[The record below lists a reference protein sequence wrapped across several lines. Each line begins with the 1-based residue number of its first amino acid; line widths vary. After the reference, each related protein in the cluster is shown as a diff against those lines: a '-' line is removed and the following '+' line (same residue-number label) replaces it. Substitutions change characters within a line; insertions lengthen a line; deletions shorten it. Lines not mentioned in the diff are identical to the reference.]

1 MGLYN
6 NLDSRHVYFLNVKM
20 SGLKKNHI
28 KLLQSEKT
36 YKMVQ
41 TYLKNKN
48 VRSSYII
55 SNNLV

>member
-1 MGLYN
+1 
-6 NLDSRHVYFLNVKM
+6 M
-20 SGLKKNHI
+20 SGLKKNHT

-48 VRSSYII
+48 VRSSYI
-55 SNNLV
+55 SNNLA

>member
-1 MGLYN
+1 
-6 NLDSRHVYFLNVKM
+6 M
-20 SGLKKNHI
+20 SGLKKNYI

-41 TYLKNKN
+41 TCLKNKD
-48 VRSSYII
+48 VRSSYI